1 MRAGLGFPAARSTGP
16 LATLF
21 ILFIPSLL
29 NLVFSSIRAVVYS
42 QKGVTLQLLG
52 DLLQG
57 VGFTFLNLV
66 FLPHQM
72 LLSIDAIVRA
82 LVRRFVT
89 GQRLLEWET
98 AAEAESATRRTTPV
112 DRYLK
117 ATAPLAIGLTVLVG
131 LFNLRALL
139 IAAPI
144 LVLWLSESGITL
156 WLNRPPREEDTV

>member
-1 MRAGLGFPAARSTGP
+1 MEPFTFILIVAGWLGLPGGALYWT

-21 ILFIPSLL
+21 LLFMPSLL

-42 QKGVTLQLLG
+42 QKRSCTRSLCR

-57 VGFTFLNLV
+57 VDFTLLNLV

-72 LLSIDAIVRA
+72 LLSLDAIVRS

-117 ATAPLAIGLTVLVG
+117 ATAHLPSDS
-131 LFNLRALL
+131 R
-139 IAAPI
+139 
-144 LVLWLSESGITL
+144 S
-156 WLNRPPREEDTV
+156 